1 MPVLLRLEKQSLKER
16 RLKVYSLPELNH
28 RRRGVGVGDVGGVF
42 SVIVDAVLCGYAKVW
57 HKRSIAAAWRN
68 VPPQPPPPTCVPV
81 VATAGPRQLCGEAVE
96 EVEDGPGKD
105 HNVVHI

>member
-1 MPVLLRLEKQSLKER
+1 MLVLLQQEEQNVKER

-42 SVIVDAVLCGYAKVW
+42 SIVVNTVLCEYAKVW
-57 HKRSIAAAWRN
+57 HKRTMVAAWRKS
-68 VPPQPPPPTCVPV
+68 PPPPPPTFVLV
-81 VATAGPRQLCGEAVE
+81 VGAAGPWQLCGEAVE

-105 HNVVHI
+105 HNVVHV

>member
-16 RLKVYSLPELNH
+16 RLKVYSLPELNN
-28 RRRGVGVGDVGGVF
+28 RRCGVGVGDVGGVF

-57 HKRSIAAAWRN
+57 HKRNIAA

-81 VATAGPRQLCGEAVE
+81 VATSGPRQLCGEAVE

-105 HNVVHI
+105 HDVVHI